1 MSKRKNKKN
10 RMKVLAFILSAYLVF
25 LFAIP
30 CCTFDNCPEDKLE
43 SAINHEQDDEDC
55 GSCSPFFT
63 CTGCSGFTVL
73 FQIANL
79 EIVPAFSGQRY
90 AGYILS
96 LIPDVHY
103 DFWQP
108 PKLV

>member
-1 MSKRKNKKN
+1 
-10 RMKVLAFILSAYLVF
+10 MKVFAFILAAYLLF

-30 CCTFDNCPEDKLE
+30 CCTFDNCAEDKITLQ
-43 SAINHEQDDEDC
+43 SDHEEDDEDC

-63 CTGCSGFTVL
+63 CTGCSGFTVTVENN
-73 FQIANL
+73 NL
-79 EIVPAFSGQRY
+79 GLIPTFSDQQY

-96 LIPDVHY
+96 SIPDVHY

-108 PKLV
+108 PKLI

>member
-1 MSKRKNKKN
+1 
-10 RMKVLAFILSAYLVF
+10 MKVFAFILSAYLLF

-30 CCTFDNCPEDKLE
+30 CCTFDNCPEDKIAQE
-43 SAINHEQDDEDC
+43 ANHEKGDGDC

-63 CTGCSGFTVL
+63 CTGCSGFTVTAEVINSEL
-73 FQIANL
+73 ISF
-79 EIVPAFSGQRY
+79 FSNNQY
-90 AGYILS
+90 PGYIVS
-96 LIPDVHY
+96 SIPEVNY

>member
-1 MSKRKNKKN
+1 
-10 RMKVLAFILSAYLVF
+10 MKVFAFILAAYLLF

-30 CCTFDNCPEDKLE
+30 CCTFDNCPEDQIALQSDQEK
-43 SAINHEQDDEDC
+43 DDDDC

-63 CTGCSGFTVL
+63 CTGCSGFTVTAGVINSEL
-73 FQIANL
+73 ISFFPNNQ
-79 EIVPAFSGQRY
+79 Y
-90 AGYILS
+90 AGYIVS
-96 LIPDVHY
+96 SIPEVNY

>member
-1 MSKRKNKKN
+1 
-10 RMKVLAFILSAYLVF
+10 MKVFAFILSAYLVF

-30 CCTFDNCPEDKLE
+30 CCTFDNCPEDQTVQE
-43 SAINHEQDDEDC
+43 ASHEKGDDDC

-63 CTGCSGFTVL
+63 CTGCSGFTVS
-73 FQIANL
+73 FEITDL
-79 EIVPAFSGQRY
+79 EIAPAFSGQQF
-90 AGYILS
+90 AGYILRS
-96 LIPDVHY
+96 IPDVHY

>member
-1 MSKRKNKKN
+1 
-10 RMKVLAFILSAYLVF
+10 MKVFAFILSAYLLF

-30 CCTFDNCPEDKLE
+30 CCTFDNCPEDKI
-43 SAINHEQDDEDC
+43 AHEADHEKDDEDC

-63 CTGCSGFTVL
+63 CTGCSGFTVT
-73 FQIANL
+73 A
-79 EIVPAFSGQRY
+79 EIINSEIISFFSNNQY
-90 AGYILS
+90 PGYIVS
-96 LIPDVHY
+96 SIPDVNY

>member
-1 MSKRKNKKN
+1 
-10 RMKVLAFILSAYLVF
+10 MKVFAFILSAYLVF

-30 CCTFDNCPEDKLE
+30 CCSFDNCPEDKTAQE
-43 SAINHEQDDEDC
+43 ANHEKGDGDC

-63 CTGCSGFTVL
+63 CTGCSGFTVS
-73 FQIANL
+73 FEITGL
-79 EIVPAFSGQRY
+79 EIAPAFSGQQF
-90 AGYILS
+90 AGYILRS
-96 LIPDVHY
+96 IPDVHY

>member
-1 MSKRKNKKN
+1 
-10 RMKVLAFILSAYLVF
+10 MKVFAFILSAYLLF

-30 CCTFDNCPEDKLE
+30 CCTFDNCPEDKTAQE
-43 SAINHEQDDEDC
+43 VNHEKEDDDC

-63 CTGCSGFTVL
+63 CTGCSGFTVTAEVINSEL
-73 FQIANL
+73 ISF
-79 EIVPAFSGQRY
+79 FSNNQY
-90 AGYILS
+90 PGYIVS
-96 LIPDVHY
+96 SIPEVNY

>member
-1 MSKRKNKKN
+1 
-10 RMKVLAFILSAYLVF
+10 MKVFAFILAAYLLF

-30 CCTFDNCPEDKLE
+30 CCTFDNCAEDKITVQ
-43 SAINHEQDDEDC
+43 SDHEEDDDDC

-63 CTGCSGFTVL
+63 CTGCSGFTVTAGVINSEL
-73 FQIANL
+73 ISF
-79 EIVPAFSGQRY
+79 FSNNQY
-90 AGYILS
+90 PGYIVS
-96 LIPDVHY
+96 SIPEVNY